1 MNGNRKTAIIVG
13 ILFITAT
20 FTTSISQVL
29 LTPILETP
37 DFLLHIGVHS
47 NQFVLGVLLE
57 LVNALASVSIAIA
70 IFPVLKKYSE
80 GIAIGYVSFRAIEA
94 TIGIIAA
101 TKLLSLLTLSQTD
114 TMAENS
120 ITSDSK
126 SLSTYLIAAH
136 DWTFLLLLLVFSLG
150 ALMLYP
156 ALYNSQLVPRIISL
170 WGLVGSIM
178 LLIANLLILF
188 GFTDLNSA
196 IDNFL
201 SLPIGSNEMVLA
213 VWLIA
218 KGFNLSAIDH

>member
-1 MNGNRKTAIIVG
+1 
-13 ILFITAT
+13 
-20 FTTSISQVL
+20 
-29 LTPILETP
+29 
-37 DFLLHIGVHS
+37 
-47 NQFVLGVLLE
+47 
-57 LVNALASVSIAIA
+57 
-70 IFPVLKKYSE
+70 
-80 GIAIGYVSFRAIEA
+80 
-94 TIGIIAA
+94 
-101 TKLLSLLTLSQTD
+101 
-114 TMAENS
+114 
-120 ITSDSK
+120 
-126 SLSTYLIAAH
+126 
-136 DWTFLLLLLVFSLG
+136 
-150 ALMLYP
+150 MLYP